1 MTNADG
7 QANWERFITWTN
19 INTTWRE
26 INFHNESLCAQ
37 MANLILVLLVWDRDV
52 PFQIPGDAARLQP
65 FFQSSIRGG
74 AKHVWAP

>member
-19 INTTWRE
+19 INITWRE

-65 FFQSSIRGG
+65 FFQSRIRGG